1 MKQHRYRLLCLLLAL
16 LLTFPVT
23 VSCKKKGGSSAPNG
37 NEARTTASQ
46 ATVIPENDNDRTVR
60 TRRIPFRNLSTDYAV
75 ADTEIQTYYVDGND
89 VPYVSLLQF
98 IQALNGYF
106 NCGDLLKY
114 KYDPNQNTFSLFAYL
129 QSGDFH
135 SRLDVKWDTDTISVS
150 DFNFFYHVLKENQ
163 STDYGAFTK
172 TTHISSEQKHPVTF
186 NIGGY
191 YFDILYYDEKC
202 LVPFVIVNLLFC
214 STQQYNVYYN
224 GDAYYGYYGEMSV
237 SAKAYRQIYQSSLNG
252 KRQSKAMRI
261 AAVNSLLFAM
271 DYFYGLKEYKE
282 IERFK
287 DYISQDI
294 WNLVWSD
301 NADDNIQGY
310 QNLIYQKLDEIH
322 TRIDTFPIYAD
333 FCDDPDLTGPEIGEI
348 RTKFYETRKE
358 LLQQQAYSAEKLDS
372 VRYDEDIAIIPL
384 TSFTTGSDAE
394 LYDSEGNL
402 KDTAW
407 KYDSYYYMQHCMKQ
421 IKKHSGIRTIVLD
434 LSLNGGGNVGAM
446 KRVLGFLSDKVLKI
460 SSYDELTGEFLTT
473 SFKVDTDG
481 DGYYDDD
488 AYDQYRWVILS
499 SGYTFSAANTF
510 VSIVKEQNL
519 AKVIGQR
526 TGGGMCSVLPM
537 VLADGT
543 AIAISSNN
551 TYRYVKTDKNN
562 HQTFYAIES
571 GLSPDTEIP
580 YSEFYDSKQLKK
592 YITNIFS

>member
-46 ATVIPENDNDRTVR
+46 ATIIPENDNDRTVR

-191 YFDILYYDEKC
+191 YFDILYYDEKS

-261 AAVNSLLFAM
+261 AAVNSLLFTM
-271 DYFYGLKEYKE
+271 DLFYGLKEHKG
-282 IERFK
+282 IELFK
-287 DYISQDI
+287 DYIDADTMRLI
-294 WNLVWSD
+294 WSD
-301 NADDNIQGY
+301 RAEENIQGY
-310 QNLIYQKLDEIH
+310 QQLVYRQLDEAH
-322 TRIDTFPIYAD
+322 TRLNAFPIYAKFTD
-333 FCDDPDLTGPEIGEI
+333 SPNLSGDVMGDARAKLQNTYRTLSQQRAQLLGNTPAPVRFCDDTAII
-348 RTKFYETRKE
+348 T
-358 LLQQQAYSAEKLDS
+358 LDS
-372 VRYDEDIAIIPL
+372 FDV
-384 TSFTTGSDAE
+384 GSRTE

-407 KYDSYYYMQHCMKQ
+407 RYDSYYYMQHCMEKIKQ
-421 IKKHSGIRTIVLD
+421 HPEVQTVVLD
-434 LSLNGGGNVGAM
+434 LSLNGGGYIGAM
-446 KRVLGFLSDKVLKI
+446 KRVLGFLSDKVLME
-460 SSYDELTGEFLTT
+460 SLYNHLTGEFRVS
-473 SFKVDTDG
+473 SFKIDTDS

-488 AYDQYRWVILS
+488 AYEQYRWVVLTS
-499 SGYTFSAANTF
+499 EYTFSAANLF
-510 VSIVKEQNL
+510 VSIVKEQKL
-519 AKVIGQR
+519 ATVIGQR
-526 TGGGMCSVLPM
+526 TGGGMCSVM
-537 VLADGT
+537 STVLADGT
-543 AIAISSNN
+543 AITISSPDS
-551 TYRYVKTDKNN
+551 YRYVKTDAQG
-562 HQTFYAIES
+562 HRIFYAIE
-571 GLSPDTEIP
+571 GGVSPDSVLP
-580 YSEFYDSKQLKK
+580 YSEFCKDAQLIKHIK
-592 YITNIFS
+592 AMR